1 MTRRTQLAS
10 CAGAHEAHG
19 ELHRRSTRPS
29 RRRAAM
35 TLIEV
40 MIVLVIAAMAATGVA
55 YSLGALTRANLRS
68 GCVTLSAAARFAYG
82 RAISQNTTVRL
93 VFDFETHQMS
103 FEEAHGQ
110 VVLARLDDATRNRL
124 EDGED
129 VAAVDPWAAARARL
143 ENTLRPSFGASPFA
157 QVPGQRYEPKRLASG
172 IRILRLTVPH
182 EPEPREEGQGAIY
195 FFPGG
200 QTEHAV
206 VWLGDDS
213 DRVYAIEI
221 HPLTGR
227 GRVYAYAYEPEHL
240 LDDGSG
246 NARSEIG
253 E

>member
-1 MTRRTQLAS
+1 
-10 CAGAHEAHG
+10 
-19 ELHRRSTRPS
+19 
-29 RRRAAM
+29 M

-40 MIVLVIAAMAATGVA
+40 MIVLVIAAIAATGVT

-93 VFDFETHQMS
+93 LFDFETDQMS
-103 FEEAHGQ
+103 FEEAHGR
-110 VVLARLDDATRNRL
+110 VVLTRLDDDTRRRL

-129 VAAVDPWAAARARL
+129 GAVVDPWAAARARL

-157 QVPGQRYEPKRLASG
+157 PVPGRRYEARSLASG
-172 IRILRLTVPH
+172 VRILRLIVPH
-182 EPEPREEGQGAIY
+182 EPEPREEGEGAIY

-213 DRVYAIEI
+213 DRVYSIEI

-227 GRVYAYAYEPEHL
+227 GRVYDYAYEPEHL
-240 LDDGSG
+240 LDDGRG
-246 NARSEIG
+246 NARSEV
-253 E
+253 EE